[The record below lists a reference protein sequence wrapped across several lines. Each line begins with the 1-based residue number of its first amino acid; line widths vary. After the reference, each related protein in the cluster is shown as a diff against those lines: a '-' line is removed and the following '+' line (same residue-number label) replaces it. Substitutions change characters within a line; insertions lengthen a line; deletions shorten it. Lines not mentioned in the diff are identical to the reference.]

1 MPSLLAFDTLKHH
14 HVLFPEA
21 GRPTDKNLGRIP
33 SPKVPQMPQGVDL
46 NLDKF
51 NLSRIE
57 KFAGAM
63 PAAAG
68 TNGSLE
74 AKVTLSKAFL
84 KGLRDRNLD
93 IKKTWGHVGC

>member
-1 MPSLLAFDTLKHH
+1 
-14 HVLFPEA
+14 
-21 GRPTDKNLGRIP
+21 
-33 SPKVPQMPQGVDL
+33 MPQGVDL

-57 KFAGAM
+57 KFAGTM

-93 IKKTWGHVGC
+93 IKKTMGACRMLDDAILLYIFFSSNQYIKSILYLSFISRLH

>member
-1 MPSLLAFDTLKHH
+1 MPSLLPFDTLNTPIFF
-14 HVLFPEA
+14 FPEA
-21 GRPTDKNLGRIP
+21 GKSTEKVGK

-57 KFAGAM
+57 KFAGTM

>member
-1 MPSLLAFDTLKHH
+1 
-14 HVLFPEA
+14 
-21 GRPTDKNLGRIP
+21 
-33 SPKVPQMPQGVDL
+33 MPQGVDL

-57 KFAGAM
+57 KFAGTM

-84 KGLRDRNLD
+84 KGLRDRKLD